1 MLTSADFY
9 TNVFAVSYCSIS
21 DITELIESPLESSS
35 GIASDSPTWL
45 RPPSS
50 SNSSLSTY
58 KFRSSSP
65 DTDEARSNR
74 LNPGYASSSSSNDMI
89 FDSAVPQ
96 HFLTHEARLLSKNYA
111 YSPIVAGAAASTLT
125 PPPPQQW
132 RDSPYDIILKKKGRM
147 WTSIANLPDEAML
160 NIFSYLPTNHLCR
173 CARVCTRWYNLVWE
187 PSLWTKI
194 QINDENLNIDKALKL
209 LLRRLSYE
217 TPHVCLT
224 LESMN
229 LKQCVRLSDK
239 GLHLISKRC
248 PELRQLELNGCRN
261 ITNNALCEVV
271 SRCINLQHL
280 NVTGQYLNVNMFI
293 LFYQR
298 GGLMKYNNSQKA
310 ICLLSQQGHHKPTEF
325 PFINSQTFDLHTYIG
340 YTPTYIHIH

>member
-298 GGLMKYNNSQKA
+298 RWVTS
-310 ICLLSQQGHHKPTEF
+310 
-325 PFINSQTFDLHTYIG
+325 
-340 YTPTYIHIH
+340 